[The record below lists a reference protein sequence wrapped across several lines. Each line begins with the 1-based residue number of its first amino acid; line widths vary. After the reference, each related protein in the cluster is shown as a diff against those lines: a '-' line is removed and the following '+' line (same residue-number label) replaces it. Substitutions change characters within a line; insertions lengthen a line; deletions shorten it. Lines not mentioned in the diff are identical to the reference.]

1 MTKAKT
7 KSDDKPAALAISYNL
22 RRELE
27 TICKHLDHDVDQVIA
42 NSNGDIK
49 ALEKICDDHNFP
61 RDSWRNRYDNERK

>member
-7 KSDDKPAALAISYNL
+7 KSDNKPAAPAIPYNL

-27 TICKHLDHDVDQVIA
+27 EICKHLDHDVDQVIA

-61 RDSWRNRYDNERK
+61 RDSWRERYNHERK